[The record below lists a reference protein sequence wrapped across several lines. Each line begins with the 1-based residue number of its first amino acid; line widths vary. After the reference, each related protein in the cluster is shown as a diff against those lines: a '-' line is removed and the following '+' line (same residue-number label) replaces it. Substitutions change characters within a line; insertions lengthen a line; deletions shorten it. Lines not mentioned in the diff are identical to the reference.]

1 VVVSDLHLGLPHRD
15 TFGPAKARAF
25 TTLLDRVVERR
36 SVLVLNGDF
45 LELLHERYGAIRHAY
60 PEIFSRLARVRR
72 LVYVAGNHD
81 ADILRDRIKQTRRAV
96 QRIALRHVYGEV
108 RPGLDGEFWL
118 EPRGGARRIRLARG
132 WIRLLRDAAVR
143 ATLMELIRH
152 RQGPGVSERDLGWAG
167 SPQPAGQGTSSR
179 RGAPQSCTTHASIS
193 EWRKLTPFTLKSRLA
208 VPVASGGI
216 RSPDSRKTPR
226 RITPLTSRTSTHRP
240 SGSPTCFANWS
251 RATRRCFRQTLRP
264 SSVSPAAG
272 KLNSSCSPVLM
283 AGKPIGAV
291 DPGRW

>member
-1 VVVSDLHLGLPHRD
+1 MVSDLHLGLPHRD

-96 QRIALRHVYGEV
+96 RRIALRHVYGEV

-132 WIRLLRDAAVR
+132 WTRLLRDAAVR

-152 RQGPGVSERDLGWAG
+152 RQGRVFLSAIWDGPGVPNPPARERARGGVRLSPAPHTPRFQSGENSPRSRSNRGWLFWSRRAG
-167 SPQPAGQGTSSR
+167 YGHPTAAKHPAG
-179 RGAPQSCTTHASIS
+179 
-193 EWRKLTPFTLKSRLA
+193 
-208 VPVASGGI
+208 
-216 RSPDSRKTPR
+216 
-226 RITPLTSRTSTHRP
+226 
-240 SGSPTCFANWS
+240 
-251 RATRRCFRQTLRP
+251 LRH
-264 SSVSPAAG
+264 
-272 KLNSSCSPVLM
+272 
-283 AGKPIGAV
+283 
-291 DPGRW
+291 